1 MSYRTGIVQKKEP
14 GGYAQ
19 VITER
24 KTACGECHHRKLV
37 CYGCLLNPKIVG
49 RVANPIGAEAGDT
62 VKIHLSTGKLL
73 LAAGIFYL
81 VPIFTLLMGA
91 LLGGYVSETVEVSET
106 ASSIWGAAVGLFIGM
121 IFVTVWGRVK
131 RIIKMFQ
138 PVITSIVKQKRNSRH

>member
-19 VITER
+19 VVTER
-24 KTACGECHHRKLV
+24 KTVCGKCHHRKLV
-37 CYGCLLNPKIVG
+37 CYGCLLSPKIVG
-49 RVANPIGAEAGDT
+49 RVANPVGAEAGDT
-62 VKIHLSTGKLL
+62 VKIYLSTGKLL

-106 ASSIWGAAVGLFIGM
+106 ASSIWGAAVGLSIGM
-121 IFVTVWGRVK
+121 IFVTVWGRVN

-138 PVITSIVKQKRNSRH
+138 PVITSIVK